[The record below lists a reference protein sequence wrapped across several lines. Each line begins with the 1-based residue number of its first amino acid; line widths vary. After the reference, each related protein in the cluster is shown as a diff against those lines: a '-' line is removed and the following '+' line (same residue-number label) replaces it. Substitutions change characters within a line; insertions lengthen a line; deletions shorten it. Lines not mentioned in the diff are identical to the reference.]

1 MHVYILGEVS
11 ILIATD
17 VASRGLDIK
26 DITQVSVMSVEG
38 NCDLLFFLSR
48 TYRHVVNYDFPT
60 HIEDYVH
67 RVGRTGRAGY
77 ISLIEQMC
85 FNSY

>member
-1 MHVYILGEVS
+1 MFNALFTLGEVS

-26 DITQVSVMSVEG
+26 DITFVSISHACTKESMYL
-38 NCDLLFFLSR
+38 LLFSSH
-48 TYRHVVNYDFPT
+48 TCRHVVNYDFPT

-77 ISLIEQMC
+77 KLIFVE
-85 FNSY
+85 